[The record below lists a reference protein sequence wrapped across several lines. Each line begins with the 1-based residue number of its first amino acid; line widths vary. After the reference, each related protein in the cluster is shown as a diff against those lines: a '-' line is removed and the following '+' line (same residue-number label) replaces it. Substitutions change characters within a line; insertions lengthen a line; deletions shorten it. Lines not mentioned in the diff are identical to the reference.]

1 LTLDVAIFLL
11 RLTLAA
17 ILYAFLVVVLIAI
30 WRDLRAVSRRAEE
43 IAAGERL
50 GCLVVVATG
59 ETPLLPG
66 QRLPLA
72 SLTSLGRALTNT
84 VVLPDAFASARH
96 ALLTWRAGRW
106 WLEDLGSKNGTLL
119 NDAPIPA
126 NGPVVVGPGDVIG
139 IGQVR
144 LKLEVE

>member
-1 LTLDVAIFLL
+1 VELDIVIFLL
-11 RLTLAA
+11 RLALAA
-17 ILYAFLVVVLIAI
+17 ILYAFLGIVFIII

-43 IAAGERL
+43 VATGEHL
-50 GCLVVVATG
+50 GCLVVVAAG

-72 SLTSLGRALTNT
+72 PLTSLGRALTNT
-84 VVLPDAFASARH
+84 VVVPDAFASAEH

-119 NDAPIPA
+119 NEVPIPA
-126 NGPVVVGPGDVIG
+126 DGPIVVGPGDVIG
-139 IGQVR
+139 IGRVR
-144 LKLEVE
+144 LKLEVG

>member
-1 LTLDVAIFLL
+1 MELDVVIFSL
-11 RLTLAA
+11 RLALAA
-17 ILYAFLVVVLIAI
+17 ILYVFLGLVFIVI
-30 WRDLRAVSRRAEE
+30 WRDLQAVSRCAEE
-43 IAAGERL
+43 AAAEHL
-50 GCLVVVATG
+50 GCLVVVAAG

-72 SLTSLGRALTNT
+72 PLTSLGRALTNT
-84 VVLPDAFASARH
+84 VVIPDAFASAEH

-119 NDAPIPA
+119 NEVPIPPD
-126 NGPVVVGPGDVIG
+126 GPVVIGPGDVIG

-144 LKLEVE
+144 LKLEAE

>member
-1 LTLDVAIFLL
+1 MSLDVAIFLL
-11 RLTLAA
+11 RLIMAA
-17 ILYAFLVVVLIAI
+17 ILYAFLVVVFIAI
-30 WRDLRAVSRRAEE
+30 WRDLRTVSRRAEE
-43 IAAGERL
+43 GAVEHLGHLVVIAA
-50 GCLVVVATG
+50 G

-72 SLTSLGRALTNT
+72 PLTSLGRAVTNT
-84 VVLPDAFASARH
+84 VVIPDAFASAQH

-119 NDAPIPA
+119 NDEPVPT

>member
-1 LTLDVAIFLL
+1 LALEVVIFLL
-11 RLTLAA
+11 RLILAA
-17 ILYAFLVVVLIAI
+17 ILYAFLGVVFIAI
-30 WRDLRAVSRRAEE
+30 WRDLQAVSRRAEE
-43 IAAGERL
+43 AAAGERL
-50 GCLVVVATG
+50 GHLVVVAAG

-72 SLTSLGRALTNT
+72 PLTSLGRALNNT
-84 VVLPDAFASARH
+84 VVIPDAFASAEH

-119 NDAPIPA
+119 NDVPIPV
-126 NGPVVVGPGDVIG
+126 NGPVVIGPGDVIG

>member
-1 LTLDVAIFLL
+1 MSLDVAIFLL
-11 RLTLAA
+11 RLIMAA
-17 ILYAFLVVVLIAI
+17 ILYAFLVVVFIAI
-30 WRDLRAVSRRAEE
+30 WRDLRTVSQRAEE
-43 IAAGERL
+43 GAVEHLGHLVVIAA
-50 GCLVVVATG
+50 G

-72 SLTSLGRALTNT
+72 PLTSLGRAVTNT
-84 VVLPDAFASARH
+84 VVIPDAFASAQH

-119 NDAPIPA
+119 NDEPVPT

-144 LKLEVE
+144 LKLEGE

>member
-1 LTLDVAIFLL
+1 MSLDVAIFLL

-17 ILYAFLVVVLIAI
+17 ILYAFLGVVFIVI

-43 IAAGERL
+43 TTGEHL
-50 GCLVVVATG
+50 GCLMVVAAG

-72 SLTSLGRALTNT
+72 PLTSLGRAVTNT
-84 VVLPDAFASARH
+84 VVIPDAFASAQH

-119 NDAPIPA
+119 NDEPIPA

-144 LKLEVE
+144 LKLEVD

>member
-1 LTLDVAIFLL
+1 VPLDVVIFLL
-11 RLTLAA
+11 RLALAA
-17 ILYAFLVVVLIAI
+17 ILYVFLGVVFIAI
-30 WRDLRAVSRRAEE
+30 WRDLRAVSRRAQETT
-43 IAAGERL
+43 AGERL
-50 GCLVVVATG
+50 GYLVVVAAG

-72 SLTSLGRALTNT
+72 SLTSLGRSLTNT
-84 VVLPDAFASARH
+84 VVVPDAFASAEH

-119 NDAPIPA
+119 NEAPIPPD
-126 NGPVVVGPGDVIG
+126 GPVVVGPGDVIG

-144 LKLEVE
+144 LKLEV

>member
-1 LTLDVAIFLL
+1 MAPDVVIFLL
-11 RLTLAA
+11 RLALAA
-17 ILYAFLVVVLIAI
+17 ILYVFLGLVFIVI
-30 WRDLRAVSRRAEE
+30 WRDLQAVSRCAEE
-43 IAAGERL
+43 AAAEHL
-50 GCLVVVATG
+50 GCLVVVAAG

-72 SLTSLGRALTNT
+72 PLTSLGRALTNT
-84 VVLPDAFASARH
+84 VVIPDAFASAEH

-119 NDAPIPA
+119 NEVPIPPD
-126 NGPVVVGPGDVIG
+126 GPVVIGPGDVIG

-144 LKLEVE
+144 LKLEAE

>member
-1 LTLDVAIFLL
+1 MELDVVIFLL

-17 ILYAFLVVVLIAI
+17 ILYAFLGIVFIAI
-30 WRDLRAVSRRAEE
+30 RRDLRAVSRRAEE
-43 IAAGERL
+43 TVAGEHL
-50 GCLVVVATG
+50 GHLVVVAAG
-59 ETPLLPG
+59 ETSLLPG

-72 SLTSLGRALTNT
+72 PLTSLGRAGTNT
-84 VVLPDAFASARH
+84 VVIPDVFASAQH